1 METLFGGYYVSSIN
15 NLLCPYHSLSTTI
28 ASINNDIFIA
38 SAQKI
43 AFYRVKIESQQNGL
57 LKSSI
62 NTTNRMSI
70 SCVWVSLF
78 NIIKNK
84 LYVLVV
90 KVTVIVE
97 ERYCHYH
104 IPPPKPWNFLC
115 RRLARGIPLTNTVS
129 PASKHRNS
137 NRVQELKKIER
148 KKLLQLLHLTYMHKQ
163 IVKKYHNHPNLQ

>member
-1 METLFGGYYVSSIN
+1 METVFDGYHVSSIN
-15 NLLCPYHSLSTTI
+15 NLLCPYDSLSTTI

-43 AFYRVKIESQQNGL
+43 AFYKGKLRKPAKWSVKIYYKYHQSNEHKLCISFTFNR
-57 LKSSI
+57 I
-62 NTTNRMSI
+62 N
-70 SCVWVSLF
+70 
-78 NIIKNK
+78 NK

-90 KVTVIVE
+90 EVTVIVE

-104 IPPPKPWNFLC
+104 IPPPKPWNLLC

-137 NRVQELKKIER
+137 NKAQELK
-148 KKLLQLLHLTYMHKQ
+148 
-163 IVKKYHNHPNLQ
+163 N